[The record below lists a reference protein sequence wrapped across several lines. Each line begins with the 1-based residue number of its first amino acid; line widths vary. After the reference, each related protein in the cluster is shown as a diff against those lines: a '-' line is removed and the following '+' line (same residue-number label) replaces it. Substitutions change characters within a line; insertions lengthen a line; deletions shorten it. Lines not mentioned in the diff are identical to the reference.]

1 MPIFTAT
8 VETTSNAT
16 AGASASNTAVQFLM
30 PASRQAQLLRVLV
43 KQDAT
48 AAGENSGRWVVD
60 RISAVGSGSAFTPLE
75 LDGLGAA
82 SALTDATKVIST
94 TVAAT
99 NTVVDAAILDLND
112 GWNDF
117 TDLGVMSGANQGFAI
132 RRATA
137 PTGARI
143 VKVVLVWR
151 E

>member
-1 MPIFTAT
+1 MPIFSAT

-16 AGASASNTAVQFLM
+16 AGAANSNTAVQFLM
-30 PASRQAQLLRVLV
+30 PAGREAQLLKILV

-60 RISAVGSGSAFTPLE
+60 RISAVATGSAFTPLE
-75 LDGLGAA
+75 MDPSGAA
-82 SALTDATKVIST
+82 SAITDTAKVIST
-94 TVAAT
+94 TLAAT
-99 NTVVDAAILDLND
+99 NTSVDAAILDLDD

-117 TDLGVMSGANQGFAI
+117 TDLDVWSGANQGFAI

-143 VKVVLVWR
+143 VKVCVIWR

>member
-1 MPIFTAT
+1 MPIFSAT

-30 PASRQAQLLRVLV
+30 ASGRDAQLLRVLI

-60 RISAVGSGSAFTPLE
+60 RISAVGSGSAYTPLE
-75 LDGLGAA
+75 LNPTGAA

-117 TDLGVMSGANQGFAI
+117 TDLDVKAGAAQGFAI

-143 VKVVLVWR
+143 VKVCVIWK